1 MRTVYNYYLV
11 VKDCWIIIG
20 FLILGYFALV
30 LFAQGQDILKEMSL
44 HKGSADVIRQSW
56 LMFMAVGWWS
66 WQSFRSARIQ
76 LHLTYFN
83 FWNWTPEYALGSQ
96 VLVPRILAI
105 FPFLIVSWALYKAKH
120 GFDPQIALY
129 LSAAIWF
136 YVFLHFRRRLIV
148 WLKSKKGIFIVLSPI
163 ISL

>member
-96 VLVPRILAI
+96 VLVPRVLAI

-136 YVFLHFRRRLIV
+136 YVFLHFRRR
-148 WLKSKKGIFIVLSPI
+148 
-163 ISL
+163 